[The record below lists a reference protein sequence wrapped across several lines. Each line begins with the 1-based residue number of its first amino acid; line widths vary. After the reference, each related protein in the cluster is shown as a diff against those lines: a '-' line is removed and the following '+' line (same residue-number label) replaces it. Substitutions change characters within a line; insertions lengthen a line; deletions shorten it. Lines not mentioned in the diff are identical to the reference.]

1 MRWGRCNLLRILVI
15 DDEKRLLQVLEQ
27 LLKDHHYEVDT
38 AEDGKEGLQK
48 AYDSSYDLLIV
59 DVMLPYMN
67 GYELVQQLRQDGN
80 STPILFLTAKD
91 SVHDRVE
98 GLDSGAD
105 DYLVKPFATQELLAR
120 VRALTRRSGDLIGV
134 SELEAGRFR
143 LNLIERT
150 VYLGAHVLALTPKE
164 FQLLELFLRNPNRIL
179 PKELILDRVWGL
191 DMDIN
196 VVESYVHFLRRKI
209 QQLASEAQL
218 EDSPA
223 IETVR
228 GVGYRLKDV

>member
-1 MRWGRCNLLRILVI
+1 MLITLRILII
-15 DDEKRLLQVLEQ
+15 DDEKRLLQALEQ
-27 LLKDHHYEVDT
+27 LLKDQNYNVDT
-38 AEDGKEGLQK
+38 AEDGAQGLRK
-48 AYDSSYDLLIV
+48 ALENAYDLLIV
-59 DVMLPYMN
+59 DVMLPYLT
-67 GYELVQQLRQDGN
+67 GYELVSQLRQEGD

-91 SVHDRVE
+91 SVTDRVE

-134 SELEAGRFR
+134 NELESGRFR
-143 LNLIERT
+143 LDLIART
-150 VYLGAHVLALTPKE
+150 VYFEGQVLTLTPKE

-196 VVESYVHFLRRKI
+196 VVESYVHFLRKKI
-209 QQLASEAQL
+209 QLLIADTTVAT
-218 EDSPA
+218 SPV

-228 GVGYRLKDV
+228 GVGYRLKDA